1 RIQTFF
7 LQLSDQGELVAL
19 GQGAPLIA
27 TQLAAQ
33 PGALTAH
40 HGGEI
45 NAAIPGQI
53 TAHTIAPF
61 PEAECFSC
69 ADNQGPAQG
78 YRNAV
83 ERGAEI
89 CTGHGNDGGG
99 IETQSGAKE
108 SDLQSGEIT
117 RIACD
122 EIGQLMSAQVHGAAY
137 GDA

>member
-1 RIQTFF
+1 
-7 LQLSDQGELVAL
+7 
-19 GQGAPLIA
+19 
-27 TQLAAQ
+27 
-33 PGALTAH
+33 
-40 HGGEI
+40 
-45 NAAIPGQI
+45 
-53 TAHTIAPF
+53 APF

-137 GDA
+137 GDAQMLMAMTAAVLEGAGQARTDDCDAHCWDQLSNSCAVMGRNWTVSPGETRVAGTRAG